1 MDAISVVRIALDVIC
16 QRLLVIL
23 SLGLSFGL
31 ACWVM
36 YAPGWE
42 RLATMAFFAIFSY
55 LIINVKERNSDG
67 QAQKVE

>member
-1 MDAISVVRIALDVIC
+1 
-16 QRLLVIL
+16 LLVIL
-23 SLGLSFGL
+23 ALGLSFGL

-55 LIINVKERNSDG
+55 LIINVKERNSNGKD
-67 QAQKVE
+67 QASE

>member
-1 MDAISVVRIALDVIC
+1 MDAIGIVRLALTVIS
-16 QRLLVIL
+16 QRLLIL
-23 SLGLSFGL
+23 FILALSFAL

-55 LIINVKERNSDG
+55 LIINVKERNSNGKD
-67 QAQKVE
+67 QASE